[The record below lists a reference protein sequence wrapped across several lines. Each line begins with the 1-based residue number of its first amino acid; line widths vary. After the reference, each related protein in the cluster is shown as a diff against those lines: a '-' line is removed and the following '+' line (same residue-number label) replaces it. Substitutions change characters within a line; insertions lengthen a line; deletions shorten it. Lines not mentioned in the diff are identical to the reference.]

1 MRLIHVKLE
10 KIRNSLFVKIPDL
23 ISETLHLKE
32 GEEIEIS
39 IHSEPSFAQ
48 GELWEDELEKTE
60 DINEIYLSISED
72 LHTLNMYNRIYIP
85 EKYRFFFPP
94 ADTDFYLITNIGQ
107 IKTHITTSGYFTR
120 GVRSWVEINGPLEPT
135 DKIHVTIID
144 DDRNVYEMNV
154 DSGNKISNN

>member
-23 ISETLHLKE
+23 ISKALHLKE

-94 ADTDFYLITNIGQ
+94 ANTDFYLITNIGQ
-107 IKTHITTSGYFTR
+107 IKTHITTSGYFTK

-144 DDRNVYEMNV
+144 DNRNVYEMNV
-154 DSGNKISNN
+154 DSGNNISNN

>member
-23 ISETLHLKE
+23 ISDALHLKE

-48 GELWEDELEKTE
+48 GELWEDALEKTE

-107 IKTHITTSGYFTR
+107 IKTHITTSGYFTK

-144 DDRNVYEMNV
+144 NNRNVYEMNV

>member
-23 ISETLHLKE
+23 ISEALHLKE

-94 ADTDFYLITNIGQ
+94 ANTDFYLITNIGQ
-107 IKTHITTSGYFTR
+107 ITTHITTSGYFTK

-144 DDRNVYEMNV
+144 DNRNVYEMNV

>member
-23 ISETLHLKE
+23 ISEALHLKE

-94 ADTDFYLITNIGQ
+94 ANTDFYLITNIGQ
-107 IKTHITTSGYFTR
+107 IKTHITTSGYFTK

-144 DDRNVYEMNV
+144 DNRNVYEMNI

>member
-23 ISETLHLKE
+23 ISEALHLKE

-94 ADTDFYLITNIGQ
+94 ANTDFYLITNIGQ
-107 IKTHITTSGYFTR
+107 IKTHITASGYFTK

-135 DKIHVTIID
+135 DKIHVTMID
-144 DDRNVYEMNV
+144 DNRNVYEMNV

>member
-10 KIRNSLFVKIPDL
+10 KIRNSLFVKIPDI
-23 ISETLHLKE
+23 ISDALHLKE

-48 GELWEDELEKTE
+48 GELWGDEVEKAE

-94 ADTDFYLITNIGQ
+94 ANTDFYLITNIGQ
-107 IKTHITTSGYFTR
+107 IKTHITTSGYFTK

-144 DDRNVYEMNV
+144 DNRNVYEMNV

>member
-23 ISETLHLKE
+23 ISEALHLKE

-94 ADTDFYLITNIGQ
+94 AYTDFYLITNIGQ
-107 IKTHITTSGYFTR
+107 IKTHITTSGYFTK

-144 DDRNVYEMNV
+144 DNRNVYEMNV
-154 DSGNKISNN
+154 NSGNKISNN

>member
-10 KIRNSLFVKIPDL
+10 KIRNRLFVKIPDL
-23 ISETLHLKE
+23 ISEALHLKE

-48 GELWEDELEKTE
+48 GELWEDELEKAE

-107 IKTHITTSGYFTR
+107 IKTHITTSGYFTK

-144 DDRNVYEMNV
+144 DNRNVYEMNV

>member
-10 KIRNSLFVKIPDL
+10 KIRNSLFIKIPDL
-23 ISETLHLKE
+23 ISEALHLKE

-94 ADTDFYLITNIGQ
+94 ANTDFYLITNIGQ
-107 IKTHITTSGYFTR
+107 IKTHITASGYFTK

-135 DKIHVTIID
+135 DKIHVTMID
-144 DDRNVYEMNV
+144 DNRNVYEMNV

>member
-23 ISETLHLKE
+23 ISEALHLKE

-48 GELWEDELEKTE
+48 GELWGDEVEKAE

-107 IKTHITTSGYFTR
+107 IKTHITTSGYFTK

-144 DDRNVYEMNV
+144 DNRNVYEMNV

>member
-23 ISETLHLKE
+23 ISEALHLKE

-85 EKYRFFFPP
+85 EKYRFFFPS
-94 ADTDFYLITNIGQ
+94 ADTDFHLITNIGQ
-107 IKTHITTSGYFTR
+107 VKTHITTSGYFTK

-135 DKIHVTIID
+135 DKIHVTMID
-144 DDRNVYEMNV
+144 DNRNVYEMNV

>member
-10 KIRNSLFVKIPDL
+10 KIRNSLFLKIPDL
-23 ISETLHLKE
+23 ISEALHLKE

-94 ADTDFYLITNIGQ
+94 ANTDFYLITNIGQ
-107 IKTHITTSGYFTR
+107 IKTHITTSGYFTK

-144 DDRNVYEMNV
+144 DNRNVYEMNV

>member
-23 ISETLHLKE
+23 ISEALHLKE

-94 ADTDFYLITNIGQ
+94 ANTDFYLITNIGQ
-107 IKTHITTSGYFTR
+107 IKTHITTSGYFTK

-135 DKIHVTIID
+135 DKIHVTMID
-144 DDRNVYEMNV
+144 DNRNVYEMNV

>member
-23 ISETLHLKE
+23 ISGALHLKE

-94 ADTDFYLITNIGQ
+94 ANTDFYLITNIGQ
-107 IKTHITTSGYFTR
+107 IKTHITTSGYFTK
-120 GVRSWVEINGPLEPT
+120 GVRSWVEIKGPLEPT

-144 DDRNVYEMNV
+144 DNRNVYEMNV

>member
-23 ISETLHLKE
+23 ISEALHLKE

-94 ADTDFYLITNIGQ
+94 ANTDFYLITNIGQ
-107 IKTHITTSGYFTR
+107 IKTHITTSGYFTK
-120 GVRSWVEINGPLEPT
+120 GVRSWVEINGPLDPT

-144 DDRNVYEMNV
+144 DNRNVYEMNV

>member
-10 KIRNSLFVKIPDL
+10 KIRNRLFVKIPDL
-23 ISETLHLKE
+23 ISEALHLKE

-48 GELWEDELEKTE
+48 GELWGDEVEKAE

-107 IKTHITTSGYFTR
+107 IKTHITTSGYFTK

-144 DDRNVYEMNV
+144 DNRNVYEMNV

>member
-23 ISETLHLKE
+23 ISEALHLKE

-48 GELWEDELEKTE
+48 GELWEDELEKIE

-94 ADTDFYLITNIGQ
+94 ANTDFYLITNIGQ
-107 IKTHITTSGYFTR
+107 IKTHITASGYFTK

-144 DDRNVYEMNV
+144 DNRNVYEMNV
-154 DSGNKISNN
+154 NSGNKISNN

>member
-23 ISETLHLKE
+23 ISEALHLKE

-94 ADTDFYLITNIGQ
+94 ANTHFYLITNIGQ
-107 IKTHITTSGYFTR
+107 IKTHITTSGYFTK

-144 DDRNVYEMNV
+144 DNRNVYEMNV

>member
-23 ISETLHLKE
+23 ICDALHLKE

-48 GELWEDELEKTE
+48 GELWEDELEKIE

-94 ADTDFYLITNIGQ
+94 ANIDFYLITNIGL
-107 IKTHITTSGYFTR
+107 IKTHITTSGYFTKGGR
-120 GVRSWVEINGPLEPT
+120 PWVEVNGPLEPT

-144 DDRNVYEMNV
+144 DNRNVYEMNV
-154 DSGNKISNN
+154 NSGNKISNN

>member
-23 ISETLHLKE
+23 ISEALHLKE

-94 ADTDFYLITNIGQ
+94 ANTDFYLITNIGQ
-107 IKTHITTSGYFTR
+107 IKTHITASGYFTK

-144 DDRNVYEMNV
+144 DNRNVYEMNV

>member
-23 ISETLHLKE
+23 ISEALHLKE

-94 ADTDFYLITNIGQ
+94 ANTDFYLITNIGQ
-107 IKTHITTSGYFTR
+107 IKTHLTTSGYFTK

-144 DDRNVYEMNV
+144 DNRNVYEMNV

>member
-23 ISETLHLKE
+23 ISDALHLKE

-48 GELWEDELEKTE
+48 GELWEDGLEKIE

-94 ADTDFYLITNIGQ
+94 ANTDFYLITNIGQ
-107 IKTHITTSGYFTR
+107 IKTHITTSGYFTK
-120 GVRSWVEINGPLEPT
+120 GVRSWVEINGPLEPI
-135 DKIHVTIID
+135 DKIHVTMID
-144 DDRNVYEMNV
+144 DNRNVYEMNV

>member
-23 ISETLHLKE
+23 ISEALHLKE

-94 ADTDFYLITNIGQ
+94 ANTDFYLITNIGQ
-107 IKTHITTSGYFTR
+107 IKTHITASGYFTK
-120 GVRSWVEINGPLEPT
+120 GVRSWVKINGPLEPT
-135 DKIHVTIID
+135 DKIHVTMID
-144 DDRNVYEMNV
+144 DNRNVYEMNV

>member
-10 KIRNSLFVKIPDL
+10 EIRNSLFVKIPDL
-23 ISETLHLKE
+23 ISEALHLKE

-94 ADTDFYLITNIGQ
+94 ANADFYLITNIGQ
-107 IKTHITTSGYFTR
+107 IKTHITTSGYYTK

-144 DDRNVYEMNV
+144 DNRNVYEMNE

>member
-23 ISETLHLKE
+23 ISESLHLKA

-107 IKTHITTSGYFTR
+107 IKTHLTTSGYFTK

-144 DDRNVYEMNV
+144 DNRNVYEMNV

>member
-23 ISETLHLKE
+23 ISEALHLKE

-94 ADTDFYLITNIGQ
+94 ANTDFYLITNIGQ
-107 IKTHITTSGYFTR
+107 IKTHITTSGYFTK
-120 GVRSWVEINGPLEPT
+120 GVRSWVEINGPLDPT

-144 DDRNVYEMNV
+144 DNRNIYEMNV

>member
-10 KIRNSLFVKIPDL
+10 KIRNSLVVKIPDL
-23 ISETLHLKE
+23 ISEALHLKE
-32 GEEIEIS
+32 GEKIEIS

-107 IKTHITTSGYFTR
+107 IKTHITTSGYFTK

-135 DKIHVTIID
+135 DKIHITIID
-144 DDRNVYEMNV
+144 DNRNVYEMNV

>member
-23 ISETLHLKE
+23 ISEALHLKE

-48 GELWEDELEKTE
+48 GELWEDEFEKTE

-107 IKTHITTSGYFTR
+107 IKTHITTSGYFTK

-144 DDRNVYEMNV
+144 DNRNVYEMNV

>member
-1 MRLIHVKLE
+1 MRLFHVKLE

-23 ISETLHLKE
+23 ICEALHLKE

-48 GELWEDELEKTE
+48 GELWGDELEKAE

-94 ADTDFYLITNIGQ
+94 ANTDFYLITNIGQ
-107 IKTHITTSGYFTR
+107 IKNNITTSGYFTK

-144 DDRNVYEMNV
+144 DNRHVYEMNV

>member
-10 KIRNSLFVKIPDL
+10 KIRNSLFVKIPNL
-23 ISETLHLKE
+23 ISEALHLKE

-48 GELWEDELEKTE
+48 GELWGDDLEKAD
-60 DINEIYLSISED
+60 DIDEIYLSISED

-94 ADTDFYLITNIGQ
+94 ANTDFYLITNIGQ
-107 IKTHITTSGYFTR
+107 IKTHITTSGYFTK

-135 DKIHVTIID
+135 DRIYVTLLD
-144 DDRNVYEMNV
+144 DNRKVYEMNI
-154 DSGNKISNN
+154 DSRKKLPNK

>member
-23 ISETLHLKE
+23 ISEALHLKE

-48 GELWEDELEKTE
+48 GELWEDELEKIE

-94 ADTDFYLITNIGQ
+94 ANTDFYLITNIGQ
-107 IKTHITTSGYFTR
+107 IKTHITANGYFTK

-144 DDRNVYEMNV
+144 DNRNVYEMNV
-154 DSGNKISNN
+154 NSGNKISNN

>member
-23 ISETLHLKE
+23 ISEALHLKQ

-94 ADTDFYLITNIGQ
+94 ANTDFYLITNIGQ
-107 IKTHITTSGYFTR
+107 IKTHITTSGYFTK

-144 DDRNVYEMNV
+144 DNRNVYEMNV
-154 DSGNKISNN
+154 VSGNKISNN

>member
-10 KIRNSLFVKIPDL
+10 KIRNRLFVKIPDL
-23 ISETLHLKE
+23 ISEALHLKE

-107 IKTHITTSGYFTR
+107 IKTHITTSGYFTK

-144 DDRNVYEMNV
+144 DIRNVYEMNV

>member
-23 ISETLHLKE
+23 ISEALHLKE

-48 GELWEDELEKTE
+48 GELWEDELEKAE

-94 ADTDFYLITNIGQ
+94 ANTDFYLITNIGQ
-107 IKTHITTSGYFTR
+107 IKTHITTSGYFTK

-144 DDRNVYEMNV
+144 DNRNLYEMNV